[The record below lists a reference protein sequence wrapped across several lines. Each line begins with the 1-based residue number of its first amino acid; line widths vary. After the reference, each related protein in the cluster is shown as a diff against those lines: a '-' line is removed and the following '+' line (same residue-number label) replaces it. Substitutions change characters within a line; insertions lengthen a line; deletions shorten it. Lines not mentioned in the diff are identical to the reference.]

1 LKSLYRFVGFLTQKT
16 QNLKFQ
22 MIRIAGIAAVL
33 IMAVLMTVAA
43 LKFPG
48 HINPLVNWISDLGSS
63 FYNPH
68 GAFFFNMGCV
78 IAGSLFFIFCFYLN
92 TTYSKAVCSKR
103 VLLYSQIAGFISGF
117 SLVMVGLFSED
128 SPSWHGLFSATFFLS
143 SLLFLILMNYNLR
156 KDPKF
161 KKLAYYGII
170 PISMDFLL
178 IIFYILNTNL
188 SAPIFE
194 WFTGISY
201 AFWILLLAYY
211 SSDRVP

>member
-1 LKSLYRFVGFLTQKT
+1 MKSLYRFVGFLTQKT

-22 MIRIAGIAAVL
+22 MIRFVGIAAVL
-33 IMAVLMTVAA
+33 IMAVFMTAA
-43 LKFPG
+43 VLKFPG

-78 IAGSLFFIFCFYLN
+78 IAGALFLIFCFYLK

-103 VLLYSQIAGFISGF
+103 VLLYSQILGFASGF

-128 SPSWHGLFSATFFLS
+128 SPSLHGSFSATFFIS

-156 KDPKF
+156 KDSKL
-161 KKLAYYGII
+161 KKLTYYGMI
-170 PISMDFLL
+170 PILMDFLL
-178 IIFYILNTNL
+178 IIFYVLNTDL
-188 SAPIFE
+188 SVPIFE

-201 AFWILLLAYY
+201 AFWIFLLAYY
-211 SSDRVP
+211 SPDRVS